1 MDNSPHIVP
10 VRPET
15 TQIDIDNHSNQSR
28 DNQVKGNNTVCSGNP
43 SKKAALDALGEDGCT
58 KTLGAV
64 ETGNVLACAAA
75 ESKGKVEDVSSG
87 KLL

>member
-15 TQIDIDNHSNQSR
+15 TQIDIDYHSDQSW
-28 DNQVKGNNTVCSGNP
+28 DNQVKSNNTVCSGNP
-43 SKKAALDALGEDGCT
+43 SKKAALYSLGENGCT

-64 ETGNVLACAAA
+64 ETGNVLARAAA
-75 ESKGKVEDVSSG
+75 EGQGKIEDVCSG